1 MISSSPR
8 PCSRRLVVAR
18 KRESGAVGLD
28 ERREGEE
35 TEQRERRERIYFF
48 FIKIRIG
55 CLQ

>member
-1 MISSSPR
+1 
-8 PCSRRLVVAR
+8 VGVGVAR